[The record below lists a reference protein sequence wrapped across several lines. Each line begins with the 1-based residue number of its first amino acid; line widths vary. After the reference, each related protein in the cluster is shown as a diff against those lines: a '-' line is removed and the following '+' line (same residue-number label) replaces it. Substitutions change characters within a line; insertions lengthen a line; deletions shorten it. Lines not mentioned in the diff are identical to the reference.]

1 MDPTGEEEALAPTVT
16 SAELRA
22 VEAANR
28 SGRPVVVLVH
38 GMFLHAS
45 SWREWQ
51 TLFEGAGYATVAPGW
66 PGEAD
71 SVAAT
76 RAAGGSTR
84 RQDLRA
90 VLAHHRDL
98 IGRLDRPPALVG
110 HCAGG
115 WVVQRLASEG
125 LASVTVAME
134 PTPFRGVL
142 PISMSTVRS
151 ALPVV
156 ARPRHYRRPTS
167 LTFEQ
172 FRYSWGNSVDVDEAR
187 DLYDRHHVPAPG
199 APLFQAAVANLSP
212 WSTTRIDTRAADRGP
227 LLFIAG
233 AEDRQATW
241 PMTHA
246 AYRRHRR
253 NPHPTE
259 IVEMPHR
266 GHTMPVDHGWSE
278 AALLAL
284 SFIERHIP
292 SPPVPAARPEN
303 S

>member
-1 MDPTGEEEALAPTVT
+1 MTSTVT
-16 SAELRA
+16 SAELQQ
-22 VEAANR
+22 VESANR

-38 GMFLHAS
+38 GMFVHAS
-45 SWREWQ
+45 SWRQWR

-71 SVAAT
+71 SVDGA
-76 RAAGGSTR
+76 RSDGGPTD
-84 RQDLRA
+84 RQDLRS
-90 VLAHHRDL
+90 VLAHHRHLLD
-98 IGRLDRPPALVG
+98 RLDRQPALIG

-142 PISMSTVRS
+142 PVPLSTVRS
-151 ALPVV
+151 TLPVL
-156 ARPRHYRRPTS
+156 ARPRRYRHATT
-167 LTFEQ
+167 LTFDQ
-172 FRYSWGNSVDVDEAR
+172 FRYSWGNALGVDEAHE
-187 DLYDRHHVPAPG
+187 LYEQHHVPAPG
-199 APLFQAAVANLSP
+199 AALFQSAAANLSP
-212 WSTTRIDTRAADRGP
+212 WSPTRIDTRAADRGP
-227 LLFIAG
+227 LLLVAG

-241 PMTHA
+241 SMTHA

-266 GHTMPVDHGWSE
+266 GHTMPFDHGWSE
-278 AALLAL
+278 VALLAL

-292 SPPVPAARPEN
+292 SPPLPAARPQKA
-303 S
+303 